1 MKTVQNE
8 YRINV
13 RFRPDHPDEKQAAEY
28 LITLGRSRNHFI
40 VDAVINQ
47 IRDQNHAPSFSLGDI
62 RKVVREEFQA
72 AAVVPHTTA
81 TDNAEQPVDISELN
95 TSNIMEDL
103 DKLC

>member
-28 LITLGRSRNHFI
+28 LITLGRSRNQFI

-47 IRDQNHAPSFSLGDI
+47 IRDQNHAPSLSLNDI

-81 TDNAEQPVDISELN
+81 KDDTEQPVDIR
-95 TSNIMEDL
+95 
-103 DKLC
+103 KLRA

>member
-1 MKTVQNE
+1 M
-8 YRINV
+8 
-13 RFRPDHPDEKQAAEY
+13 RFRMDNPDEKQAAEY
-28 LITLGRSRNHFI
+28 LITLGRSRNQFI

-47 IRDQNHAPSFSLGDI
+47 IRNQDHVPSFSLNDI

-72 AAVVPHTTA
+72 AAVVPHITA
-81 TDNAEQPVDISELN
+81 KDDAEKPVDISELN

>member
-1 MKTVQNE
+1 MQNE

-13 RFRPDHPDEKQAAEY
+13 RFRLNNPDEKQAADY
-28 LITLGRSRNHFI
+28 LITLGRSRNQLI

-47 IRDQNHAPSFSLGDI
+47 IRNQDHAPPLSLSDI

-72 AAVVPHTTA
+72 AANVSHITA
-81 TDNAEQPVDISELN
+81 KDVAEQPVDISELN
-95 TSNIMEDL
+95 SSNIMEDL